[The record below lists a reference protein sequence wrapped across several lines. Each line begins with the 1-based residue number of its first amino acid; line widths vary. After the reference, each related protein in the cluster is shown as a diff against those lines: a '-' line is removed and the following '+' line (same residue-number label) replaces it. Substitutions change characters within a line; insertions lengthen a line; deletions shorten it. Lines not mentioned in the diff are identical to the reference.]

1 MLLAGKSVINLA
13 KFPSVIFAI
22 RREPNTRH
30 AVLINPYYATNF
42 LLVGTLSIGI
52 SSYIHTVI
60 ADSSKQMTKTY
71 AEKG

>member
-1 MLLAGKSVINLA
+1 MHWIVCDLFFCCVTVKTIY
-13 KFPSVIFAI
+13 ICI

-52 SSYIHTVI
+52 SSIR
-60 ADSSKQMTKTY
+60 M
-71 AEKG
+71 